1 MEIKKN
7 FFKKLKLLKYFFI
20 FLSGFFVFQSKKI
33 TPKSLLLIRLDA
45 IGDYVLFRNF
55 IAAIKQSEKYKDYKI
70 TLLGNI
76 AWESLAT
83 ELDASYIDQFIWL
96 DRYQFYNNVF
106 YHYKKL
112 KEISSLAYDVLIN
125 PVYSRSFFYMD
136 IIVNRVYAREKI
148 GSIGD
153 LSNIKPWLKYIGDT
167 FYTTLLDANTEL
179 IFEFYRNKEFFEL
192 LLEKKLDIDK
202 PLINLGCYLTQA
214 KPFDNY
220 VVLFLGASNVIRK
233 WDINNFIE
241 IANYIND
248 KYGLTVVICGNNSD
262 KNNILLFEEKLNK
275 SVLNLTGKTS
285 LLEMLSIIVDAKLLI
300 SNETCMPH
308 FAVAL
313 DTEVI
318 VISNGNQIGRFTPY
332 PKEITRKYHVIFHP
346 NIEKNFFYYQQQ
358 GYVSQLNIN
367 DISVFSVMRQIDFVL
382 SNQ

>member
-1 MEIKKN
+1 MKIKKF
-7 FFKKLKLLKYFFI
+7 FFKKAKLLKYFVV
-20 FLSGFFVFQSKKI
+20 FLSGFFVSQSKKI
-33 TPKSLLLIRLDA
+33 TPKSLLLIRLDS

-76 AWESLAT
+76 AWQSLAT
-83 ELDASYIDQFIWL
+83 ELDANYIDHFIWI
-96 DRYQFYNNVF
+96 DRHQFYNNVF

-112 KEISSLAYDVLIN
+112 KEISSLGYEILIN

-153 LSNIKPWLKYIGDT
+153 LSNIKPWLKYIGDA
-167 FYTTLLDANTEL
+167 FYTTLFDANTEL
-179 IFEFYRNKEFFEL
+179 MFEFYRNKAFFEL
-192 LLEKKLDIDK
+192 LLEEKLDIDK
-202 PLINLGCYLTQA
+202 PSINLGSYLTEF

-220 VVLFLGASNVIRK
+220 VVLFLGASNIIRK

-241 IANYIND
+241 IANYINN
-248 KYGLTVVICGNNSD
+248 KYRLTVVICGDNFDN
-262 KNNILLFEEKLNK
+262 NNILLLEKKLNK
-275 SVLNLTGKTS
+275 SILNLTGKTS
-285 LLEMLSIIVDAKLLI
+285 LLEMLSIIVNAKLLI

-318 VISNGNQIGRFTPY
+318 VISNGNHIGRFTPY

-346 NIEKNFFYYQQQ
+346 DIEKKLLYYQQQ

-367 DISVFSVMRQIDFVL
+367 DISVFSVMKQIDFVL
-382 SNQ
+382 SN